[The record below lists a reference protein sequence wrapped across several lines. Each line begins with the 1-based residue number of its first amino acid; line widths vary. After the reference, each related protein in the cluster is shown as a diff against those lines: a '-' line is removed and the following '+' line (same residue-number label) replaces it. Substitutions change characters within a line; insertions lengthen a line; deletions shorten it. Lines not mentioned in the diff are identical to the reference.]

1 MRYITIKNVRPGM
14 KLARPLLDEQ
24 GNILLREGNLLS
36 TLVYNRVQG
45 MEIQGLYID
54 DEISEG
60 IVPLDLIDPIEK
72 RIAMKNLMNGDLKKV
87 LSFTNM
93 VVDELKRK
101 RTLQVNVIDIK
112 NTKNYTYKHC
122 VSCCIY
128 ATVVGVAMGLTEE
141 QLKNLAVA
149 AIYHDI
155 GKLGLP
161 EEILHKKGKLTDEER
176 EVMRTHPQKSYEK
189 LTEIPEISSVSRNA
203 VLYHHENIDGSG
215 YYGIKEEQQ
224 TIVTRILRL
233 VDTYDALTS
242 QRKYRPAYSPSEAI
256 EYIMGNAGTLYDKD
270 VVAAFISKFPL
281 YPVGTTVRLS
291 NNEQGII
298 YSNEINNIR
307 PVIRLLDGS
316 ERLIDLS
323 TDISY
328 RNVIIIGLE

>member
-1 MRYITIKNVRPGM
+1 MRYITLKNVKPGM

-24 GNILLREGNLLS
+24 GNILLKEDNTLS
-36 TLVYNRVQG
+36 THVYNRIQT

-60 IVPLDLIDPIEK
+60 IMVQDLIDPVEK
-72 RIAMKNLMNGDLKKV
+72 RIAMKHLMNGDLKKV

-101 RTLQVNVIDIK
+101 KMQQVNVIDIK

-122 VSCCIY
+122 VSCCVY
-128 ATVVGVAMGLTEE
+128 ATVVGVAMGLPEE

-155 GKLGLP
+155 GKFELP
-161 EEILHKKGKLTDEER
+161 EAILHKKGKLTDEE
-176 EVMRTHPQKSYEK
+176 MAIIKTHPKKSYDK

-242 QRKYRPAYSPSEAI
+242 VRKYREAYSPSEAI
-256 EYIMGNAGTLYDKD
+256 EYIMGNAGTLFDKD

-298 YSNEINNIR
+298 FSNEINNIR
-307 PVIRLLDGS
+307 PVIRLLGDG
-316 ERLIDLS
+316 RLIDLS

>member
-1 MRYITIKNVRPGM
+1 MRYITMKNIKPGS
-14 KLARPLLDEQ
+14 KLARPVLDEK
-24 GNILLREGNLLS
+24 GNILLNAGNTLS
-36 TLVYNRVQG
+36 PVAYNRILT
-45 MEIQGLYID
+45 MDIQGLYID

-60 IVPLDLIDPIEK
+60 IVVEDLIDPVAK
-72 RIAMKNLMNGDLKKV
+72 RVAMKHLMNGDLRKV
-87 LSFTNM
+87 LDFTSM

-101 RTLQVNVIDIK
+101 ETLQVNVIDIK
-112 NTKNYTYKHC
+112 NSKNYTYKHC

-128 ATVVGVAMGLTEE
+128 ATVIGVAMKLTEE

-155 GKLGLP
+155 GKFELP
-161 EEILHKKGKLTDEER
+161 EEILHKKGKLTDEEM
-176 EVMRTHPQKSYEK
+176 EIIKQHPKIGFEK
-189 LTEIPEISSVSRNA
+189 LREIPEISSVSRNA

-215 YYGIKEEQQ
+215 YYKIEAEHQ
-224 TIVTRILRL
+224 TPVMRILRL

-242 QRKYRPAYSPSEAI
+242 VRKYREAYSPSEAI
-256 EYIMGNAGTLYDKD
+256 EYIMGNAGTLFDNE
-270 VVAAFISKFPL
+270 VVAAFTTKFPL

-291 NNEQGII
+291 NNEQGIV

-307 PVIRLLDGS
+307 PVIRTMDG
-316 ERLIDLS
+316 RLIDLS

>member
-1 MRYITIKNVRPGM
+1 MRYITIKNIKPGM

-24 GNILLREGNLLS
+24 GNILLNAGNTLS
-36 TLVYNRVQG
+36 THVYNRIQT

-54 DEISEG
+54 DEISQG
-60 IVPLDLIDPIEK
+60 IEVQDLIDPVEK
-72 RIAMKNLMNGDLKKV
+72 RIAMKHLMSGDLRKV

-93 VVDELKRK
+93 VVEELKRK
-101 RTLQVNVIDIK
+101 KTLQVNVIDIK
-112 NTKNYTYKHC
+112 NTKNYTYKHS
-122 VSCCIY
+122 VSCCVY
-128 ATVVGVAMGLTEE
+128 ATVVGVAMGLSEE

-155 GKLGLP
+155 GKF
-161 EEILHKKGKLTDEER
+161 EISESILHKRGKLTDEEMA
-176 EVMRTHPQKSYEK
+176 VIKTHPQKSYDK

-233 VDTYDALTS
+233 ADAYDALTS
-242 QRKYRPAYSPSEAI
+242 VRKYREAFSPSEAI
-256 EYIMGNAGTLYDKD
+256 EYIMGNAGTLFDAE
-270 VVAAFISKFPL
+270 VVAAFTSKFPL
-281 YPVGTTVRLS
+281 YPVGTTIRLS
-291 NNEQGII
+291 NNEQGIV

-307 PVIRLLDGS
+307 PVIRTMDD
-316 ERLIDLS
+316 RLIDLS